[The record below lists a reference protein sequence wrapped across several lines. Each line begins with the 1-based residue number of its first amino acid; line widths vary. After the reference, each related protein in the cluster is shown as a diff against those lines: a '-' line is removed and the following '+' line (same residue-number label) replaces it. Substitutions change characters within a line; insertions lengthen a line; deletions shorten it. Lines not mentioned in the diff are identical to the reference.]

1 MRLAFL
7 TWMINEALIR
17 PIPKELSKFCGKWYS
32 PYYNLFY
39 LLAERHKGTFVEL
52 GVDKGR
58 GSFAFVLGGCDAVG
72 IDHTRND
79 DIGILD
85 NKFPNFVFLETNTLP
100 VPEQIK
106 ELKIDFLHIDTE
118 HSYSMAKAEFEAY
131 QPYLNS
137 PAIVFFD
144 DLHAQEDSVLK
155 YFNELPYQK
164 IQEDKLHPVDG
175 FGVVL
180 YE

>member
-1 MRLAFL
+1 
-7 TWMINEALIR
+7 MINEALIR

-39 LLAERHKGTFVEL
+39 LLAETHKGVAVEL

-58 GSFAFVLGGCDAVG
+58 GSFAFALGGCDVIG
-72 IDHTRND
+72 IDHTRKD
-79 DIGILD
+79 GIDKLD
-85 NKFPNFVFLETNTLP
+85 NKFPHFVFLETDTLP

-106 ELKIDFLHIDTE
+106 EQGIDFLHIDTE
-118 HSYSMAKAEFEAY
+118 HSYSMAKAEYEAY
-131 QPYLNS
+131 QPYLND

-144 DLHAQEDSVLK
+144 DLHAQDDDVLK
-155 YFNELPYQK
+155 FFNALPYQK
-164 IQEDKLHPVDG
+164 IQDDRLHPVDG
-175 FGVVL
+175 FGILL